1 MTRPTPPPGSVAIH
15 SSAPSHSSFPP
26 PLFAAPMPPP
36 AVSSASAPHPFSAE
50 SLFQSSKGKYFL
62 YKIDLH
68 FPLRLSFHIIAA
80 DQADLLRRELDNRF
94 LDRAGLT
101 GVPPPSPYLRQEL
114 HHHQHQHTHLHQHQQ
129 LLPAASPAPAPLF
142 PPPLFKDIPKMGAVD
157 SPFYRT
163 GALGMPPYP
172 GYSPGLLHPG
182 LGGPTPFVPPSHLPS
197 FAPKVN
203 YKSVSEYSFQLYY
216 GRVIRSAACQ

>member
-1 MTRPTPPPGSVAIH
+1 MTFT
-15 SSAPSHSSFPP
+15 F
-26 PLFAAPMPPP
+26 
-36 AVSSASAPHPFSAE
+36 
-50 SLFQSSKGKYFL
+50 
-62 YKIDLH
+62 H
-68 FPLRLSFHIIAA
+68 FTAA

-163 GALGMPPYP
+163 GALGMPYT

-203 YKSVSEYSFQLYY
+203 FKLVFLKFFSYTMDDES
-216 GRVIRSAACQ
+216 GRLCQQNI